1 MTDYIKCKE
10 CLVEKPL
17 DSFKKLWG
25 YTNICINCRAL
36 SSGKAKGKLISSTN
50 SHFNHNTIAEHAD
63 TTAKATRV
71 AAAVAV
77 AGATVAAPTG
87 LGAVGVALG
96 LVSAPAIVTIA
107 PILVAVAGGAA
118 AISAVASL
126 YSKSRRH
133 KESSNK

>member
-1 MTDYIKCKE
+1 MTNLIKCKE
-10 CLVEKPL
+10 CLKEKPL

-36 SSGKAKGKLISSTN
+36 SSGKTKSKFLTSAN
-50 SHFNHNTIAEHAD
+50 RHFSYKTIAEHAD

-96 LVSAPAIVTIA
+96 LVSAPAIVSLA

-118 AISAVASL
+118 AISAAASL
-126 YSKSRRH
+126 YSKSRRN